1 MNLFKKLTQ
10 IRHRNNTPLP
20 NFINEPLSTTNTVN
34 PSLLSDAN
42 PAAISDH
49 LMDNLLKVKTIFN
62 RCSDIVILEWHYGPE
77 MKYAAFS
84 IYSDSL
90 IQKKEHNFFKESLQD
105 LVTQEVGP
113 GTMVTPDDI
122 DFFFSHHV
130 ASAQS
135 ASLIEDL
142 NEAINEVLLGKLII
156 FVDHWNKALSYNAI
170 GLETRQ
176 VTESVTEP
184 VVQGPRESTVE
195 NLSKNLGMLRIRLK
209 TPNFKVEMPP
219 VTGQTKTRVAYGYL
233 EGTVDPDML
242 AEFQRRLTRLQGKEI
257 LETSFIEEAI
267 EDSSYSPFPQFRY
280 TERPDVAVASLLAGK
295 IVVLVEGTGSML
307 ICPGLLVE
315 LLQSSEDYYQRTI
328 VASLIRLLRIAALF
342 IAVGL
347 PSVYIALS
355 TYHPELI
362 PTVLLLAIINSREGI
377 PFPAVF
383 EAFIM
388 EFFFELLREAGIR
401 LPRPVGSAVSIVGAL
416 VIGEGAINAGI
427 ASPIMVITVALSGIA
442 SFAVPQYNL
451 AIALRILRFPIMIFA
466 ATMGIFGIL
475 IAFMVIW
482 LHLANLRSLGQ
493 PYLSSLAP
501 FIPKHMK
508 DIFIR
513 APLRIL
519 MRSPRNPH

>member
-1 MNLFKKLTQ
+1 M
-10 IRHRNNTPLP
+10 
-20 NFINEPLSTTNTVN
+20 
-34 PSLLSDAN
+34 
-42 PAAISDH
+42 
-49 LMDNLLKVKTIFN
+49 
-62 RCSDIVILEWHYGPE
+62 
-77 MKYAAFS
+77 
-84 IYSDSL
+84 
-90 IQKKEHNFFKESLQD
+90 
-105 LVTQEVGP
+105 
-113 GTMVTPDDI
+113 
-122 DFFFSHHV
+122 
-130 ASAQS
+130 
-135 ASLIEDL
+135 
-142 NEAINEVLLGKLII
+142 
-156 FVDHWNKALSYNAI
+156 
-170 GLETRQ
+170 
-176 VTESVTEP
+176 
-184 VVQGPRESTVE
+184 
-195 NLSKNLGMLRIRLK
+195 
-209 TPNFKVEMPP
+209 
-219 VTGQTKTRVAYGYL
+219 
-233 EGTVDPDML
+233 
-242 AEFQRRLTRLQGKEI
+242 
-257 LETSFIEEAI
+257 
-267 EDSSYSPFPQFRY
+267 
-280 TERPDVAVASLLAGK
+280 
-295 IVVLVEGTGSML
+295 
-307 ICPGLLVE
+307 
-315 LLQSSEDYYQRTI
+315 

-355 TYHPELI
+355 TFHPELI

-475 IAFMVIW
+475 MAFMLIW

-519 MRSPRNPH
+519 MRSPRNPQ